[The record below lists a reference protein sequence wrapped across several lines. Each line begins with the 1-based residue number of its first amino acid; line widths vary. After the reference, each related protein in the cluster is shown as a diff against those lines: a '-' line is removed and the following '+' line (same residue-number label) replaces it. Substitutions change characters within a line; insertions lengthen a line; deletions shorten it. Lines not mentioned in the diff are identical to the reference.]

1 MPVEVFIHKMTDHME
16 SGRIVQWLVKEG
28 DHVEQRQPIMEVET
42 DKAVAELESP
52 ASGTLK
58 GIRTGAQP
66 GAEIPVGET
75 IAFIAESDEPVPVLP
90 PLGAPRTP
98 TQSTATKSS
107 LSYPP
112 EIARPLVRT
121 SPAVRRIAREL
132 GVDISLV
139 TGTDP
144 EGKIT
149 EADVRSYSSRGVPS
163 PSAAVVSASM
173 ADPVEWIEPNS
184 VQRLT
189 GERMLQSIHTA
200 PQFALTLNADMTNAI
215 RLLEVLTKEMAGDHV
230 STTVL
235 LVKSAASSLKHH
247 PRANASFEGGRVK
260 LHQRVNVGIAIGAEA
275 GLIVPVIRDADQK
288 SIGKIARELQAFRDK
303 ALQMRFSTD
312 DLTGGTFTISNL
324 GMYGIDQFNAIINP
338 PQSAILA
345 VGRIIK
351 SPFVLQDNS
360 ITVRPVMNLTLT
372 VDHRAMDGVLG
383 AKFLTEIKER
393 LENPDWIRN
402 SN

>member
-1 MPVEVFIHKMTDHME
+1 
-16 SGRIVQWLVKEG
+16 
-28 DHVEQRQPIMEVET
+28 
-42 DKAVAELESP
+42 
-52 ASGTLK
+52 
-58 GIRTGAQP
+58 
-66 GAEIPVGET
+66 
-75 IAFIAESDEPVPVLP
+75 
-90 PLGAPRTP
+90 
-98 TQSTATKSS
+98 
-107 LSYPP
+107 
-112 EIARPLVRT
+112 
-121 SPAVRRIAREL
+121 
-132 GVDISLV
+132 
-139 TGTDP
+139 
-144 EGKIT
+144 
-149 EADVRSYSSRGVPS
+149 
-163 PSAAVVSASM
+163 
-173 ADPVEWIEPNS
+173 
-184 VQRLT
+184 
-189 GERMLQSIHTA
+189 
-200 PQFALTLNADMTNAI
+200 
-215 RLLEVLTKEMAGDHV
+215 
-230 STTVL
+230 
-235 LVKSAASSLKHH
+235 LKHH